1 MARQTLLSDEDRRG
15 LFEIPRHE
23 AGLIRH
29 YTLSA
34 DDIELSIGHRGAMN
48 RLGFAVQLCLL
59 RHPGFGLRVREE
71 VPEEMLD
78 YIAHQLGVSPGS
90 FRVYGRR
97 PQTRLDHGQQLAALL
112 GLRAFM
118 REDIGRTIE
127 VAGAAAWS
135 TEQGL
140 PIVAAVV
147 DALRA
152 DRIILP
158 SPDTMERAGLAGR
171 ARARKLAAALLASAL
186 DERQRN
192 RIDALLVNDPALRS
206 SPLAWLRDMPE
217 SPSTG
222 NLNDLLER
230 LTYARGFGLD
240 PSIADLVHEHRF
252 RQFVREGSVAP
263 AFLLS
268 DYSQNRRRATLAATV
283 VDLQIRLSDAAVDM
297 FDKLVGSLFTRA
309 RRGQERRYQAT
320 TRDVGQLMRLFGR
333 TIDALTAA
341 RDSDDDPVALVDEA
355 VGWHRLLAA
364 RPQVEALA
372 ELTGE
377 DMLVAAAGKYAT
389 LRRFAP
395 AFLAAFTFKASA
407 GGKTLIKAVEL
418 LCDLNRR
425 NRRQVPDD
433 APMPFRGRRWRQLVR
448 EGGTID
454 RRLYETAVLA
464 TLRDGLRAGDVW
476 VDGTRNYR
484 RFDAYLLPKQQAAA
498 AAADLPV
505 DTDAS
510 RYLQGRAEEL
520 DLRLTRFARL
530 LRTDRLEG
538 VSLQRGKLRIT
549 PLTANTPPEASTLD
563 RKLDGLLPRVRITE
577 LLRDVA
583 ERTGFVSC
591 FRDLRSGKEH
601 DNPNAVLAAILA
613 DATNLGLE
621 RMANASQGV
630 SYAQLAWTHNWYLS
644 DENYR
649 AALARIIDAHHA
661 QPFARYW
668 GDGSAS
674 SSDGQFFRAG
684 RMRGGASEVNAKYGA
699 EPGVKIYTHLSDH
712 FASFHS
718 RIVSATASE
727 APYVLDGLLLHGSGL
742 LPREHYTDTGG
753 ATDHVF
759 ALFHLLGY
767 RFVPRLRDLAD
778 KRLGTIKPPAAYE
791 GIEPI
796 LGRPIQTN
804 AITESWDDILR
815 LAASIRTG
823 IVAPSTMLRKL
834 SAYKRQNRL
843 DLALAEVGRI
853 ERTLFSI
860 NWLESRTLRRRCQ
873 AGLNKGEARHALAQA
888 VYAHRQGR
896 FADRTLENQE
906 HRASGLN
913 LVIAAIAFWN
923 TMYLERAVDHLGA
936 RGDVVAAAL
945 LAHISPMGWS
955 HIGLTGDYL
964 WEQANLVAPD
974 SYRPLNDPGARLR
987 SVA

>member
-1 MARQTLLSDEDRRG
+1 MARRRLLNDAERREM
-15 LFEIPRHE
+15 FEVPRHE
-23 AGLIRH
+23 AGLIQH

-34 DDIELSIGHRGAMN
+34 NDIEVAIGRYGAAN

-59 RHPGFGLRVREE
+59 RHPGFGLRVDEE
-71 VPEEMLD
+71 VPEELVA
-78 YIAHQLGVSPGS
+78 YIAYQLSVSPKS
-90 FRVYGRR
+90 FVRYGRR
-97 PQTRLDHGQQLAALL
+97 SQTRQDHGRQIAHLL
-112 GLRAFM
+112 GLRAFV
-118 REDIGRTIE
+118 RDDVTRIIE

-135 TEQGL
+135 TEKGQ
-140 PIVAAVV
+140 PIVTAVV

-158 SPDTMERAGLAGR
+158 STDTLERVGLAGR
-171 ARARKLAAALLASAL
+171 ARARKLASALLANAL
-186 DERQRN
+186 DERQRS
-192 RIDALLVNDPALRS
+192 RIDAVLVNDPALRS

-222 NLNDLLER
+222 NLNELLDR
-230 LTYARGFGLD
+230 LAYVRGIGLD
-240 PSIADLVHEHRF
+240 PSIANLIHEHRF

-268 DYSQNRRRATLAATV
+268 DYSENRRRATMAAAIL
-283 VDLQIRLSDAAVDM
+283 DLEIRLADAAIGM

-309 RRGQERRYQAT
+309 RRGQERRYQST
-320 TRDVGQLMRLFGR
+320 TRDVGQLMRLFGQ

-341 RDSDDDPVALVDEA
+341 RDGDADPVALVDNT

-364 RPQVEALA
+364 RPQVEVLA
-372 ELTGE
+372 DLAGE

-395 AFLAAFTFKASA
+395 AFLDVFTFKAST
-407 GGKTLIKAVEL
+407 GGKTLIKAVDL
-418 LCDLNRR
+418 LRDLNQR

-448 EGGTID
+448 EGGTIN
-454 RRLYETAVLA
+454 RRLYEIAVLG
-464 TLRDGLRAGDVW
+464 TLRDSLRAGDVW

-484 RFDAYLLPKQQAAA
+484 RFDAYLLPKQQAEA

-505 DTDAS
+505 DTDAARFLGS
-510 RYLQGRAEEL
+510 RAEEL
-520 DLRLTRFARL
+520 DRRLTRFTRL
-530 LRTDRLEG
+530 LRTGSLEG
-538 VSLQRGKLRIT
+538 VSLVRGKLRIS
-549 PLTANTPPEASTLD
+549 PLTANTPPEASALD
-563 RKLDGLLPRVRITE
+563 RRLDGLLPRVRITE

-591 FRDLRSGKEH
+591 FRDLRSGREH

-630 SYAQLAWTHNWYLS
+630 SYAQLAWTQNWYLS
-644 DENYR
+644 DENYH

-661 QPFARYW
+661 QPFTRYW

-684 RMRGGASEVNAKYGA
+684 RVRGGASEVNAKYGT
-699 EPGVKIYTHLSDH
+699 EPGIKIYTHLSDH
-712 FASFHS
+712 FGSFHS

-767 RFVPRLRDLAD
+767 RFMLRLRDLAD
-778 KRLGTIKPPAAYE
+778 KRLGTFKPPAAYE

-796 LGRPIQTN
+796 LGRPIRTD
-804 AITESWDDILR
+804 AIAENWNDILR

-823 IVAPSTMLRKL
+823 VVAPSTMLRKL

-843 DLALAEVGRI
+843 DFALAEVGRI

-860 NWLESRTLRRRCQ
+860 DWLENRTLRRRCQ
-873 AGLNKGEARHALAQA
+873 VGLNKGEARHALAQA

-896 FADRTLENQE
+896 FADRTFENQE

-923 TMYLERAVDHLGA
+923 TMYLERAVGHLRA
-936 RGDVVAAAL
+936 RGDVVADAL
-945 LAHISPMGWS
+945 LPHISPMGWS

-964 WEQANLVAPD
+964 WEQADLAASD
-974 SYRPLNDPGARLR
+974 SYRALNDPGARLR
-987 SVA
+987 PVA

>member
-1 MARQTLLSDEDRRG
+1 M
-15 LFEIPRHE
+15 
-23 AGLIRH
+23 
-29 YTLSA
+29 
-34 DDIELSIGHRGAMN
+34 
-48 RLGFAVQLCLL
+48 
-59 RHPGFGLRVREE
+59 
-71 VPEEMLD
+71 
-78 YIAHQLGVSPGS
+78 
-90 FRVYGRR
+90 
-97 PQTRLDHGQQLAALL
+97 
-112 GLRAFM
+112 
-118 REDIGRTIE
+118 
-127 VAGAAAWS
+127 
-135 TEQGL
+135 
-140 PIVAAVV
+140 
-147 DALRA
+147 
-152 DRIILP
+152 
-158 SPDTMERAGLAGR
+158 
-171 ARARKLAAALLASAL
+171 
-186 DERQRN
+186 
-192 RIDALLVNDPALRS
+192 
-206 SPLAWLRDMPE
+206 
-217 SPSTG
+217 
-222 NLNDLLER
+222 
-230 LTYARGFGLD
+230 
-240 PSIADLVHEHRF
+240 
-252 RQFVREGSVAP
+252 
-263 AFLLS
+263 
-268 DYSQNRRRATLAATV
+268 
-283 VDLQIRLSDAAVDM
+283 
-297 FDKLVGSLFTRA
+297 
-309 RRGQERRYQAT
+309 
-320 TRDVGQLMRLFGR
+320 
-333 TIDALTAA
+333 
-341 RDSDDDPVALVDEA
+341 
-355 VGWHRLLAA
+355 
-364 RPQVEALA
+364 
-372 ELTGE
+372 
-377 DMLVAAAGKYAT
+377 
-389 LRRFAP
+389 RRFAP
-395 AFLAAFTFKASA
+395 AILDAFTFKAA
-407 GGKTLIKAVEL
+407 TGGKTLIKAVDL
-418 LCDLNRR
+418 LRDLNRR

-433 APMPFRGRRWRQLVR
+433 APMPFRGRRWKQLVR
-448 EGGTID
+448 EGGTIN

-484 RFDAYLLPKQQAAA
+484 QFDAYLLPKQEAAA

-505 DTDAS
+505 DTDVS

-520 DLRLTRFARL
+520 DLRLSRLARL
-530 LRTDRLEG
+530 LRTGRLEG
-538 VSLQRGKLRIT
+538 VSLVRGKLRIT
-549 PLTANTPPEASTLD
+549 PLTANTPPEANALD
-563 RKLDGLLPRVRITE
+563 RRLDGLLPRVRITE

-583 ERTGFVSC
+583 QRTGFVSC

-601 DNPNAVLAAILA
+601 DNSNAVLAAILA
-613 DATNLGLE
+613 DATNLGQE

-674 SSDGQFFRAG
+674 SSDGQFFRAA
-684 RMRGGASEVNAKYGA
+684 RVRGGASEVNAKYGA

-778 KRLGTIKPPAAYE
+778 KRLCTIKPSAAYK

-796 LGRPIQTN
+796 LGRPIRTDVI
-804 AITESWDDILR
+804 AESWDGILQ
-815 LAASIRTG
+815 LAASIRSG
-823 IVAPSTMLRKL
+823 VVAPSTMLQKL
-834 SAYKRQNRL
+834 SAYKRQNRF

-860 NWLESRTLRRRCQ
+860 DWLESRTLRRRCQ
-873 AGLNKGEARHALAQA
+873 TGLNKGEARHALAQA

-913 LVIAAIAFWN
+913 LVIAAIAYWN

-936 RGDVVAAAL
+936 RGDAINETL

-964 WEQANLVAPD
+964 WEQSDLLAPG
-974 SYRPLNDPGARLR
+974 SYRALNDPGARRR
-987 SVA
+987 SAA

>member
-1 MARQTLLSDEDRRG
+1 MARRG
-15 LFEIPRHE
+15 LLNDAEWREIFAVPHHQ
-23 AGLIRH
+23 ADLIRH

-34 DDIELSIGHRGAMN
+34 NDIEVANGRYGASN

-59 RHPGFGLRVREE
+59 RYPGFGLRVDED
-71 VPEEMLD
+71 VPGELLA
-78 YIAHQLGVSPGS
+78 YIAHQLGVSSAS
-90 FRVYGRR
+90 FDRYGRR
-97 PQTRLDHGQQLAALL
+97 SQTRQDHGRQIAHLL

-118 REDIGRTIE
+118 RDDVACLIE

-135 TEQGL
+135 TDKGL
-140 PIVAAVV
+140 PIATAVV

-158 SPDTMERAGLAGR
+158 SPDTIERIGLAGR
-171 ARARKLAAALLASAL
+171 ARARKLSAALLASAL
-186 DERQRN
+186 DERQRSS
-192 RIDALLVNDPALRS
+192 IDVLLVNDPALRS
-206 SPLAWLRDMPE
+206 SPLAWLRDISE

-222 NLNDLLER
+222 NLTDLLDR
-230 LTYARGFGLD
+230 LAYVRGIGLD
-240 PSIADLVHEHRF
+240 PSISDLIHEHRF

-268 DYSQNRRRATLAATV
+268 DYSQNRRRATLVAVAL
-283 VDLQIRLSDAAVDM
+283 DLETRLSDAAIGM

-333 TIDALTAA
+333 TIDALTSA
-341 RDSDDDPVALVDEA
+341 RDGDADPVALVDETI
-355 VGWHRLLAA
+355 GWHRLLAA

-372 ELTGE
+372 ELAGE

-395 AFLAAFTFKASA
+395 AFLDAFTFKAA
-407 GGKTLIKAVEL
+407 TGGKTLIKAVDL
-418 LCDLNRR
+418 LRDLNRR

-433 APMPFRGRRWRQLVR
+433 APMPFRGRRWKQLVR
-448 EGGTID
+448 EGGTIN

-464 TLRDGLRAGDVW
+464 TLRDGLRSGDVW

-484 RFDAYLLPKQQAAA
+484 QFDAYLLPKQEAAA
-498 AAADLPV
+498 ATADLPV
-505 DTDAS
+505 DTDVS
-510 RYLQGRAEEL
+510 RYLHGRAEEL
-520 DLRLTRFARL
+520 DLRLSRLARL
-530 LRTDRLEG
+530 LRTGRLEG
-538 VSLQRGKLRIT
+538 VSLLGGKLRIT
-549 PLTANTPPEASTLD
+549 PLTANTPPEANALD
-563 RKLDGLLPRVRITE
+563 RRLDGLLPRVRITE

-583 ERTGFVSC
+583 QRTGFVSC

-601 DNPNAVLAAILA
+601 DNSNAVLAAILA
-613 DATNLGLE
+613 DATNLGQE

-684 RMRGGASEVNAKYGA
+684 RVRGGASEVNAKYGA
-699 EPGVKIYTHLSDH
+699 EPGIKIYTHLSDH

-778 KRLGTIKPPAAYE
+778 KRLGTIKPSAAYK

-796 LGRPIQTN
+796 LGRPIRTDVI
-804 AITESWDDILR
+804 AESWDGILQ
-815 LAASIRTG
+815 LAASIRSG
-823 IVAPSTMLRKL
+823 VVAPSTMLQKL

-860 NWLESRTLRRRCQ
+860 DWLESRTLRRRCQ
-873 AGLNKGEARHALAQA
+873 TGLNKGEARHALAQA

-913 LVIAAIAFWN
+913 LVIAAIAYWN

-936 RGDVVAAAL
+936 RGDAINETL

-964 WEQANLVAPD
+964 WEQSDLLAPG
-974 SYRPLNDPGARLR
+974 SYRALNDPGARRR
-987 SVA
+987 SAA